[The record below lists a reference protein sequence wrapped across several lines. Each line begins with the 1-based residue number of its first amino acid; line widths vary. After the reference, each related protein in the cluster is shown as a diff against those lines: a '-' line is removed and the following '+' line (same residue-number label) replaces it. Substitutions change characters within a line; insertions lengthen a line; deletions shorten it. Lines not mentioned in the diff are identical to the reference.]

1 MTKFRRT
8 LGKMAILAA
17 VSGVF
22 MVIYLLFFVDKT
34 ALEDRIVLAIVLGL
48 CWTLPTTFVAIYF
61 LTEKLTISSEKIVIK
76 ILFKKKEFLKSNLK
90 GIKLILGDSLLRKD
104 SIVCLVPNEVS
115 DAIME
120 GRGDNYVLLTKKDKR
135 ITRFPI
141 DDDSK
146 LLMKKCGWKI

>member
-1 MTKFRRT
+1 MTKFKRT

-17 VSGVF
+17 FSGVF
-22 MVIYLLFFVDKT
+22 VVIYLLFFVDKT
-34 ALEDRIVLAIVLGL
+34 ALEDRIVLAVVLGL
-48 CWTLPTTFVAIYF
+48 CWILPTTFVAIYF

-76 ILFKKKEFLKSNLK
+76 TLFKKKEFLKSNLK
-90 GIKLILGDSLLRKD
+90 GIKLILGDPLLRKD
-104 SIVCLVPNEVS
+104 SIVCLVPNEVP
-115 DAIME
+115 DTIME

>member
-17 VSGVF
+17 VSGLF
-22 MVIYLLFFVDKT
+22 AVIYLLFIAVKGV
-34 ALEDRIVLAIVLGL
+34 LEDRIAVAIVVCL
-48 CWTLPTTFVAIYF
+48 CWILPAIFVAIYF

-76 ILFKKKEFLKSNLK
+76 TLLGKKEFLKSNLK
-90 GIKLILGDSLLRKD
+90 GIKLILGDPLLRKD
-104 SIVCLVPNEVS
+104 STVCLVPKEVP
-115 DAIME
+115 DVIME

-135 ITRFPI
+135 IVRFPI